1 MKTFLIVLILIFS
14 LSLQAREKD
23 SALCH
28 YGFVMDYTNTIADE
42 IGFKYR
48 PTKSIAYFF
57 KGSFSTQEP
66 IRFNGVNYSSE
77 ELRTYGATL
86 GVEYSVYLVDKFS
99 SFVVIDGSL
108 KISDVI
114 LPYYAVVQDDLNII
128 FVDDKEVTY
137 SLSPGFG
144 VEYHFSK
151 HLSIGFN
158 QAFIFTH
165 KKGMSIGYDDGK
177 PFPSNTSKVQMGHTK
192 FTLSFYF

>member
-1 MKTFLIVLILIFS
+1 
-14 LSLQAREKD
+14 
-23 SALCH
+23 
-28 YGFVMDYTNTIADE
+28 MDYINRVADE

-57 KGSFSTQEP
+57 KGNLSIEQPYT
-66 IRFNGVNYSSE
+66 FNGVNYTSQ
-77 ELRTYGATL
+77 ELRTFGAALGIEYGF
-86 GVEYSVYLVDKFS
+86 YSIEKI
-99 SFVVIDGSL
+99 SFFLVIDGGL

-137 SLSPGFG
+137 SLSSGLG
-144 VEYHFSK
+144 AEYHFSK

-158 QAFIFTH
+158 QAFNFTY